1 MNIKLPNNDVVKIA
15 NSDDVFGIMQRIL
28 KRDNRL
34 DREKEHFWLVG
45 LNSANRLLFVELV
58 SMGSVKSTTVAPMN
72 VFRMSLIKGAVK
84 VILVHNHPSGSVKP
98 SDNDLDL
105 TDRLIQVGKIID
117 VEVIEHLI
125 ISEEGY
131 LSFVDEGLMAELK
144 ESIRWVPN
152 YILVEKIR
160 REEAE
165 LRKQAL
171 KDAAEAGEK
180 KGIKKGEKIGRE
192 KGVAEGKKQGEKEK
206 AVEMAKVM
214 KQNNEPI
221 DKIMAYT
228 GLSRK
233 EIEKI
238 ADK

>member
-1 MNIKLPNNDVVKIA
+1 MNIKLPKNDIVKIA

-28 KRDNRL
+28 MRDNKL

-45 LNSANRLLFVELV
+45 LNNVNRLLFVELV
-58 SMGSVKSTTVAPMN
+58 SMGSVKSTVVAPMN

-84 VILVHNHPSGSVKP
+84 VILVHNHPSGMVKP
-98 SDNDLDL
+98 SPNDLDL
-105 TDRLIQVGKIID
+105 TDRLMQVGKIID

-125 ISEEGY
+125 ISEVMY
-131 LSFVDEGLMAELK
+131 LSFVNEGLIDELK
-144 ESIRWVPN
+144 KSTNWVPN
-152 YILVEKIR
+152 YILAGRIR

-165 LRKQAL
+165 LRKQAM

-180 KGIKKGEKIGRE
+180 KGHRKGKREGKAEGLKEGERKGEKQKAIKIAKDMIQ
-192 KGVAEGKKQGEKEK
+192 KGYDP
-206 AVEMAKVM
+206 
-214 KQNNEPI
+214 N
-221 DKIMAYT
+221 DIMELT

-238 ADK
+238 AEK